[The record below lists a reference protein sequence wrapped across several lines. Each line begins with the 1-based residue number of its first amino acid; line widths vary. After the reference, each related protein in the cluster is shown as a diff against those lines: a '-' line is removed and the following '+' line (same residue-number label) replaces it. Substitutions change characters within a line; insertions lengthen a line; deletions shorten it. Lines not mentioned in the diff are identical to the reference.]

1 MEEIPESLERVYAL
15 ALLETAMER
24 FRRGNRA
31 AARDLLLGVGQ
42 VAEGEIER
50 FALDAAR
57 RLEAD
62 GGFPSDGAMEAAHAR
77 LTAGVPVPA
86 TRPAREQAVSSAPR
100 F

>member
-31 AARDLLLGVGQ
+31 AACDLFLGVGQ

-50 FALDAAR
+50 FALDAATA
-57 RLEAD
+57 LEA
-62 GGFPSDGAMEAAHAR
+62 GGDA
-77 LTAGVPVPA
+77 V
-86 TRPAREQAVSSAPR
+86 ARERDLEPAFAALKASLRA
-100 F
+100 